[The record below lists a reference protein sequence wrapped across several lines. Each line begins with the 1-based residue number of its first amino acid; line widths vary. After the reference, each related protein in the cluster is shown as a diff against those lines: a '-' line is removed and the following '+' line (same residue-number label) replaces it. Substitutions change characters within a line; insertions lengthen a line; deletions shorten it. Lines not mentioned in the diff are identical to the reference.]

1 MIRIVAHCLW
11 ELYVVVY
18 GRLGCL
24 KMKTGGETFLAFNAR
39 AMPLAVLFVALLGG
53 ALWFIPPPY
62 EGSFHVFKLHSGLFY
77 AGLFYF
83 AFLMEWLVERIRK
96 AKGRTGQESARSSF
110 RALNLRAIPVALAV
124 GGLACFIMLQVS
136 SKPLAWSM
144 WATVLGVGAVI
155 YSLFVLEWL
164 SHRVYRVAAR
174 KLHPQH

>member
-1 MIRIVAHCLW
+1 
-11 ELYVVVY
+11 
-18 GRLGCL
+18 
-24 KMKTGGETFLAFNAR
+24 MKTGGETFLAFNAR

-77 AGLFYF
+77 AGFFYF
-83 AFLMEWLVERIRK
+83 AFPMGWLVERIRK
-96 AKGRTGQESARSSF
+96 TMGGQPKNPLDLSF
-110 RALNLRAIPVALAV
+110 RALNLRASPVALAA
-124 GGLACFIMLQVS
+124 GGLACFIMLHVS

-164 SHRVYRVAAR
+164 PHRIVDATR
-174 KLHPQH
+174 L